1 MAATF
6 AWSQSNGAG
15 ETITDS
21 IGSINMGSNDSANLV
36 PETYP
41 ITAGNNSYE
50 VYVRGKFTGT
60 YTKVDN
66 LQFWKSAGAYQTGE
80 TIFWTG
86 SVQEGSYATPT
97 ASASSVAVG
106 SIPTADPGT
115 ANVSIGGS
123 LSGSL
128 FSSGAGDTGSYTD
141 YIVMQTETTSSTPAG
156 ATNIKTFTIQWDE
169 Q

>member
-21 IGSINMGSNDSANLV
+21 IGSINMGNSDSANLI

-41 ITAGNNSYE
+41 IAAGSFSYE
-50 VYVRGKFTGT
+50 VFIRGKFTGT
-60 YTKVDN
+60 YTKVN
-66 LQFWKSAGAYQTGE
+66 NIQFWKSAGAYVTGE

-86 SVQEGSYATPT
+86 SALESTYSAPIQIVSGSAL
-97 ASASSVAVG
+97 G
-106 SIPTADPGT
+106 SIPTTDPGT
-115 ANVSIGGS
+115 ANIGIAAV
-123 LSGSL
+123 LAGSL
-128 FSSGAGDTGSYTD
+128 FSNGTGNTGSYTD
-141 YIVMQTETTSSTPAG
+141 YIVMQTETTASSPAG
-156 ATNIKTFTIQWDE
+156 ATNIKTWTIQWDE